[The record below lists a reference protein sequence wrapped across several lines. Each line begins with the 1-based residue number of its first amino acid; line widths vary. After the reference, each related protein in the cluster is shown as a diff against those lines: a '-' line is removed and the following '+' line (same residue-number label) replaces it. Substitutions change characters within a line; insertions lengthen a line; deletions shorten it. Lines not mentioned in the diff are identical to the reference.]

1 MRICGCLVDLG
12 LLAVAAAGARA
23 AAPPPDGYMIQCQE
37 DPATRRQYCFAPS
50 KLVVAGSSRSSPL
63 YVGKGPDLSKT
74 TLTAVAECGKLTL
87 ALKDAKGATTA
98 VKPPPT
104 PAVARSLA
112 DDMCTAKIPVPA
124 AAAGKTTPAPT
135 TAAK

>member
-1 MRICGCLVDLG
+1 MRICGFLALALLSLANVD
-12 LLAVAAAGARA
+12 ARA

-37 DPATRRQYCFAPS
+37 DPATHRQYCFAPS

-63 YVGKGPDLSKT
+63 YVGKGSDLSKT
-74 TLTAVAECGKLTL
+74 KLTAVAECGKLTL
-87 ALKDAKGATTA
+87 ALKDAKGAATA
-98 VKPPPT
+98 VKPPPA

-112 DDMCTAKIPVPA
+112 DDMCAAKIPVPGA
-124 AAAGKTTPAPT
+124 APGKTAPAPT